1 MNFNKKFNNTE
12 KEDKASDE
20 VLLSE
25 ITAAFD
31 RPELRVT
38 GIYGDVT
45 EDKCSEVVYG
55 LLALKETGRRYVKE
69 DPDDEESGMLETYEP
84 IDFYISTFGG
94 HASEMFAVYDLIRD
108 LSKTVDIRTHGLGK
122 VMSAGVLLLA
132 SGKKG
137 ERRIGRNCRV
147 MLHGVVSGQQGHI
160 ADMENEFTETKMTQ
174 KLYISALSKETKMEE
189 KYIRKL
195 MSKKTNVYIDAK
207 EAVKL
212 GIADIIF

>member
-1 MNFNKKFNNTE
+1 MNPSKKLNTNDDE
-12 KEDKASDE
+12 KSTDE
-20 VLLSE
+20 ALLTE

-55 LLALKETGRRYVKE
+55 LLALKETGKRYVKE
-69 DPDDEESGMLETYEP
+69 NPEDEDSEVLEAYEP

-108 LSKTVDIRTHGLGK
+108 LSRTIDIRTHGLGK

-132 SGKKG
+132 CGKKG
-137 ERRIGRNCRV
+137 ERRIGKNCRV

-160 ADMENEFTETKMTQ
+160 ADMENEFSETKMTQ
-174 KLYISALSKETKMEE
+174 KLYISALAEETNMTE

-195 MSKKTNVYIDAK
+195 MSKKTNVYLDAK